1 MVAEVV
7 VGIDVSAEI
16 LDVAAEANGGE
27 LPLQQFANDAE
38 GHKKL
43 SQWLSKCGK
52 DVRVVLES
60 TGVYSINLALALD
73 ARDRT
78 EVMVANPRA
87 MKDFIRATMQ
97 RSKSDAKDAVAI
109 REFAKRMP
117 FVPWLP
123 PAREVLELRGIARR
137 IAALTVERTR
147 EKNRL
152 HAAEASERFS
162 RVVLRDIGVNIR
174 HLERRI
180 NLLTQE
186 AVKVVE
192 KQAELAR
199 AFRRLMSVK
208 GIAQTSAVQI
218 LPELL
223 VLPKDMTVRQWV
235 AHVGLD
241 PREYQSGSSVE
252 KPTRISKMGNVHLRR
267 ALYMPA
273 LVASRSEPQVK
284 AFYKKLIEKG
294 KKPLQ
299 ALVAIMRKLL
309 HAIYGML
316 KNDSDFDGKK
326 FYALG

>member
-1 MVAEVV
+1 M
-7 VGIDVSAEI
+7 
-16 LDVAAEANGGE
+16 
-27 LPLQQFANDAE
+27 
-38 GHKKL
+38 
-43 SQWLSKCGK
+43 
-52 DVRVVLES
+52 
-60 TGVYSINLALALD
+60 
-73 ARDRT
+73 
-78 EVMVANPRA
+78 
-87 MKDFIRATMQ
+87 
-97 RSKSDAKDAVAI
+97 
-109 REFAKRMP
+109 
-117 FVPWLP
+117 
-123 PAREVLELRGIARR
+123 
-137 IAALTVERTR
+137 
-147 EKNRL
+147 
-152 HAAEASERFS
+152 
-162 RVVLRDIGVNIR
+162 NIR